1 MINALDL
8 LRHRL
13 SGMPSGMP
21 SGTPYENALPNEP
34 GPSMSPEEMQMYGSI
49 LPDWLPEAVRRQILG
64 QPSYPE
70 REPSPAPIN
79 PGFYAERNASKGGQ
93 GRHIP
98 LVEDLGYGSY
108 QQGGRPL
115 IEGDRTPPPSGMPYA
130 SPLNQMF
137 RAGRRPPWALY

>member
-13 SGMPSGMP
+13 SGMP

-34 GPSMSPEEMQMYGSI
+34 GPSMSPEEMRMYSSI

-79 PGFYAERNASKGGQ
+79 PGFYAERKAGKD
-93 GRHIP
+93 RALP

-108 QQGGRPL
+108 QQGGRQL
-115 IEGDRTPPPSGMPYA
+115 IEGDWVPSPSGAPYA

-137 RAGRRPPWALY
+137 RTSRRPPWALY

>member
-13 SGMPSGMP
+13 SGMPSGT
-21 SGTPYENALPNEP
+21 TPYEQAPPNEP
-34 GPSMSPEEMQMYGSI
+34 GPSMSPEEMQLYGSI

-79 PGFYAERNASKGGQ
+79 PGFYAERNASKGAGG

-108 QQGGRPL
+108 QQGGRQL
-115 IEGDRTPPPSGMPYA
+115 IEGDWQPSPSGAPYA

-137 RAGRRPPWALY
+137 RAGRHPPWALY